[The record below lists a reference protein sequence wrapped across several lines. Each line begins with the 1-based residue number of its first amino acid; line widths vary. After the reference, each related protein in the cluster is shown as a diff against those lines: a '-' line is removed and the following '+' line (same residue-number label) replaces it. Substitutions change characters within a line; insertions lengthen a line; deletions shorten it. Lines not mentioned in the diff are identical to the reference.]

1 MGPVDNQRRRDDQ
14 APTVHLSRLGMAP
27 HLRVIALSGAG
38 FGLLVWPM
46 GVWLAG
52 CQPTSARQPSLATI
66 AKPVAAPPGMV
77 LIKGGEFVLG
87 NNNGF
92 PDERPER
99 RVKMSPFWMDDSE
112 VTNAEFEKFVEA
124 TGYVTTAEKPL
135 DSKDFPGVDPQD
147 LQPGAAVFTEGKG
160 WAYVPGANWKHP
172 EGPTSSI
179 KGRENHPVV
188 QVSWDDAV
196 AYAKWAGKRLPTEAE
211 WEYAAKGGM
220 PQPKFV
226 WGDQPSSEAKPQANI
241 WQGEFPK
248 KNLGSDKFRRTAPVR
263 SFAPNRF
270 GLYDMAGNVWEWC
283 SDFYRPDAYKSA
295 SQVNPQGPKDSL
307 DPDEPGSV
315 KRVTRG
321 GSFLCAENYCRGY
334 RPTARMKTT
343 PDTGLC
349 HTGFRC
355 VKDLP

>member
-1 MGPVDNQRRRDDQ
+1 MPAQGTP
-14 APTVHLSRLGMAP
+14 
-27 HLRVIALSGAG
+27 
-38 FGLLVWPM
+38 
-46 GVWLAG
+46 
-52 CQPTSARQPSLATI
+52 
-66 AKPVAAPPGMV
+66 AKITDPQGMV
-77 LIKGGEFVLG
+77 MIKGGKFTLG
-87 NNNGF
+87 NNKGF

-99 RVKMSPFWMDDSE
+99 TVEISSFWMDDSE
-112 VTNAEFEKFVEA
+112 VTNAEFAEFVSA

-135 DSKDFPGVDPQD
+135 NPKDFPGVDPGA
-147 LQPGAAVFTEGKG
+147 LVPGAAVFEEGSG
-160 WAYVPGANWKHP
+160 WRYVEGANWKSP
-172 EGPTSSI
+172 EGPGSSI

-196 AYAKWAGKRLPTEAE
+196 AYANWAGKRLPTEAE
-211 WEYAAKGGM
+211 WEYAAKGGKS
-220 PQPKFV
+220 QPKFV
-226 WGDQPSSEAKPQANI
+226 WGDEPTSDQKPRANI

-248 KNLGSDKFRRTAPVR
+248 ANQKTDGYATTSPVR
-263 SFAPNRF
+263 SFQPNEF

-283 SDFYRPDAYKSA
+283 SDYYRPDAYENVAK
-295 SQVNPQGPKDSL
+295 VNPQGPKDSL
-307 DPDEPGSV
+307 DPDEPGAV

-355 VKDLP
+355 VKDLLTPSKP